1 MRIVRRLFRE
11 DCLLCSDAAGRISN
25 LCDACLSDLLLLGHS
40 CPICSRSMPV
50 RTLCNDCSARM
61 PAFQST
67 LAPYQYA
74 GAVKYLIGRAKF
86 DSNLAAT
93 LSLGELL
100 AGWLKLN
107 LLSRPDVLIPVPLHP
122 SRLRHR
128 GYNQATE
135 VAKVVSKQL
144 GIAVRGNFC
153 ERVRDTQPQSE
164 MVDGRARRRNV
175 RGAFSCRN
183 SAGELGSVA
192 LVDDVMTT
200 GATLRE
206 LAVQLVK
213 AGVSD
218 IQVWVVSRTV
228 SFYNQ

>member
-1 MRIVRRLFRE
+1 M
-11 DCLLCSDAAGRISN
+11 
-25 LCDACLSDLLLLGHS
+25 
-40 CPICSRSMPV
+40 
-50 RTLCNDCSARM
+50 
-61 PAFQST
+61 
-67 LAPYQYA
+67 
-74 GAVKYLIGRAKF
+74 
-86 DSNLAAT
+86 
-93 LSLGELL
+93 
-100 AGWLKLN
+100 
-107 LLSRPDVLIPVPLHP
+107 
-122 SRLRHR
+122 
-128 GYNQATE
+128 
-135 VAKVVSKQL
+135 VSKQL